1 MIQEERVYI
10 FLDGLDDRLDNIRG
24 DILHM
29 NPFPTIEQ
37 AYAHVRREAVRQAV
51 MISGDSIENPGAV
64 LASKSVKL
72 G

>member
-1 MIQEERVYI
+1 
-10 FLDGLDDRLDNIRG
+10 
-24 DILHM
+24 M